1 MSTLAAKGVEKRYGK
16 KSVLQDINLT
26 LESGK
31 IYGLIGRN
39 GAGKTTLLSALT
51 AQRPVTEGTVTVD
64 GMPVWENPAALSRV
78 SLIKAPTQ
86 MMNGTANT
94 MKVKEFLEIAAAFLP
109 GWDKALADRLV
120 QEFGIERKK
129 KIGKLSTGM
138 CSMLGIVV
146 ALAGKVEFTLLDE
159 PTSGLDVVAREKFYR
174 LLLEEFTESGRT
186 FLISTHIIEEVSDLF
201 EEVIFLNEGKILLK
215 ENTVDLL
222 ERSFRITGHENA
234 VDSATAGLAVY
245 HKEQLG
251 RSKTV
256 TVLTKDA
263 AEADALQARGQ
274 ELTVQKPGL
283 QQLFVALCG
292 EEQV

>member
-78 SLIKAPTQ
+78 SLIKAPAQ

-109 GWDKALADRLV
+109 GWDEALADRLM

-146 ALAGKVEFTLLDE
+146 ALAGKAEFTLLDE